1 MDHASLTAFYGTLAI
16 SASSLGGISNSRKW
30 SEQAKSYK
38 QRARQHVRLM
48 LQTAYDVPKT
58 AKYKSILIAIL
69 TMVQISSVSG
79 NRDQAEC
86 YLLEA
91 EKFIRVKGL
100 NRKKSRKVRLLH
112 HCYAFERLLHES
124 TFPGSIQSEH
134 RKHVRK
140 AIEASNASSYSLDSL
155 SFRLTEWV
163 NLDQE
168 MQRIKDQDVG
178 ENDLHLQI
186 PGIWTATLYPEIF
199 GIPEIH
205 VFLLSLVIRLGR
217 AKDDEMF
224 SDATGLKEFMSRAK
238 SVEKCIHQLKR
249 KPSHVVADGLITDP
263 ELQHCQQLLDN
274 LAQAMQLALAIYFYR
289 KVYDVEAD
297 MLQDKVI
304 GVRDCL
310 LRFEATE
317 SEMGYGSARLVWPAF
332 IAASEAEDPEVA
344 VTGAGSGMGLATA
357 QLLAER
363 GAKISLADINE
374 SSLKEAVASLPD
386 SDSHIYEVVDVRD
399 GEAVDKWIQN
409 TVKKYGKL
417 DGAVNMAGVITHA
430 TPVAEL
436 TDKDWDFVFA
446 VNAKGVFN
454 CIRSQ
459 LKAMSA
465 GASIVSAASTFG
477 QFGAPGNAAY
487 CASKAAVINL
497 SRTAAKENQNI
508 RVNCVSP
515 ADKGKGSVNTPL
527 SRGENPEDVKRGLQV
542 TAQKRRAEP
551 IEIARVIAFLLSDE
565 ASFVTGAVYN
575 VDGGWVC

>member
-1 MDHASLTAFYGTLAI
+1 MASFQG
-16 SASSLGGISNSRKW
+16 
-30 SEQAKSYK
+30 
-38 QRARQHVRLM
+38 
-48 LQTAYDVPKT
+48 
-58 AKYKSILIAIL
+58 
-69 TMVQISSVSG
+69 
-79 NRDQAEC
+79 
-86 YLLEA
+86 
-91 EKFIRVKGL
+91 
-100 NRKKSRKVRLLH
+100 KV
-112 HCYAFERLLHES
+112 
-124 TFPGSIQSEH
+124 
-134 RKHVRK
+134 V
-140 AIEASNASSYSLDSL
+140 
-155 SFRLTEWV
+155 
-163 NLDQE
+163 
-168 MQRIKDQDVG
+168 
-178 ENDLHLQI
+178 
-186 PGIWTATLYPEIF
+186 
-199 GIPEIH
+199 
-205 VFLLSLVIRLGR
+205 
-217 AKDDEMF
+217 
-224 SDATGLKEFMSRAK
+224 
-238 SVEKCIHQLKR
+238 
-249 KPSHVVADGLITDP
+249 
-263 ELQHCQQLLDN
+263 
-274 LAQAMQLALAIYFYR
+274 
-289 KVYDVEAD
+289 
-297 MLQDKVI
+297 
-304 GVRDCL
+304 
-310 LRFEATE
+310 
-317 SEMGYGSARLVWPAF
+317 
-332 IAASEAEDPEVA
+332 
-344 VTGAGSGMGLATA
+344 
-357 QLLAER
+357 R

-386 SDSHIYEVVDVRD
+386 SDSHICEVVDVRD

-515 ADKGKGSVNTPL
+515 GSVNTPL

-542 TAQKRRAEP
+542 TAQKRRAQP
-551 IEIARVIAFLLSDE
+551 IEIARVIAFLLSYE